1 MKIYSQLKEKIKLN
15 INLEN
20 RFQNSDCMDL

>member
-20 RFQNSDCMDL
+20 RLQNSDCMDL